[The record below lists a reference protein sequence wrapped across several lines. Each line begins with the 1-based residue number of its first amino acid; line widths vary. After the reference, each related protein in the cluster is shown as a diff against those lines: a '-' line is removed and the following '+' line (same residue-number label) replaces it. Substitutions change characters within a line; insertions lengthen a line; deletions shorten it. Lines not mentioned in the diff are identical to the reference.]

1 MMDTNMST
9 ISDEAG
15 INFFFFKLV
24 FIPINSLSLFVYAQ
38 GEY

>member
-15 INFFFFKLV
+15 INFFFKLV
-24 FIPINSLSLFVYAQ
+24 FIPINSLTLFVSAQ